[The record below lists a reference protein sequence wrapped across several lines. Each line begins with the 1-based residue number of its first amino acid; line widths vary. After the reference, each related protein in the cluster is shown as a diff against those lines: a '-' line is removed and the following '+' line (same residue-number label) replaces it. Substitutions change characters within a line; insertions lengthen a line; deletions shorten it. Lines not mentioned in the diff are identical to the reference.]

1 MSAAATGPEPPQM
14 SDSPAPAVSV
24 CVPVYKAHPRPNLET
39 VAARLPAALD
49 GLDGELVVA
58 LNGISAEAA
67 GVPARACTVDLGENR
82 GVSPGWNA
90 AAAAARGTVLVF
102 CNDDVVLGPGSLRLL
117 HDVLVEHQEAGVVG
131 PDGTVWDLTV
141 PKHLERLDLS
151 GRPAG
156 SLEACEVIAG
166 YLFAMRASVWQAM
179 GGFDEAYAPC
189 SMEDVDLCTDARL
202 RLGLQCYAVAGV
214 EVEHEYGISLTS
226 PWKRIRHNGR
236 SELLR
241 SIHVRN
247 QRHFR
252 RKWRERLAAGG
263 S

>member
-1 MSAAATGPEPPQM
+1 M
-14 SDSPAPAVSV
+14 SDTPAISV
-24 CVPVYKAHPRPNLET
+24 CVPVYKAHPEPNLET
-39 VAARLPAALD
+39 VAARMPAALD
-49 GLDGELVVA
+49 GLEGELVVA
-58 LNGISAEAA
+58 LNGISAPSA
-67 GVPARACTVDLGENR
+67 GVPAAAGTIDLGENR

-117 HDVLVEHQEAGVVG
+117 YDALMEHEEAGVVG
-131 PDGTVWDLTV
+131 PDGTLWDLSV
-141 PKHLERLDLS
+141 PKHLERLNLV

-156 SLEACEVIAG
+156 SLEACEVVSG
-166 YLFAMRASVWQAM
+166 YLFAMRASVWEEL

-189 SMEDVDLCTDARL
+189 TWEEVDLCTDARL

-214 EVEHEYGISLTS
+214 EVEHEYGISVTR

-236 SELLR
+236 SEFLR

-247 QRHFR
+247 ERHFK
-252 RKWRERLAAGG
+252 RKWSEQLAAAGPRAAAR
-263 S
+263 